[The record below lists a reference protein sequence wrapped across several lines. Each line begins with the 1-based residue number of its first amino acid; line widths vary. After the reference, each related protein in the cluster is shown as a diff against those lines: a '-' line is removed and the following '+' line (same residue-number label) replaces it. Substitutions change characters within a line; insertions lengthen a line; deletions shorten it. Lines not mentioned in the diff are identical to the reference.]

1 MKFLLAA
8 LLAIVFTPGAWALN
22 DEEAEVGGI
31 VYKGVTEYST
41 SVTAQYVSSS
51 FSGNRLDIPSTIT
64 VNGRTYTVTQI
75 SEDFWRVSVSS
86 QIYEIHIPP
95 TVSNL
100 RTGALGYD
108 GFENLATLVFEEGD
122 NGSALTKL
130 PDVFANKPKLT
141 KVVLPAS
148 LEEIADYAFHG
159 CGYLTDLTIKA
170 NSDPNKVIYIGD
182 QAFAGCIRLQTLSLP
197 RCYLR
202 DKVFAGC
209 ELLKTVTISDM
220 QGVGEFVFGDCKL
233 LETLTIGIMPISD
246 DYVGFCYNCKA
257 LKTVNFPSYYYSQ
270 VTSIPRAMFS
280 GCEKL
285 TQAFSFPNVKDIG
298 LGAFAGIHGLNL
310 TLSGDQVIGLSSS
323 TFYEST
329 GTLKVKYPL
338 KEAYEQT
345 MALQNSSLTVS
356 EYDVPAPVEPL
367 AAYQEVGMFPDNT
380 SFTQWYAQYNYEQLK
395 SVKRLKIGSAL
406 KGTDDLDDWEGIR
419 EMCGGYLVNGEPSE
433 LSLTS
438 LDLYNTGFV
447 TGSCFIVGKGT
458 VNFNSQHIPEYAFY
472 QAAGIDTLILPITRH
487 SIDAHA
493 FEATNPNLVIRV
505 YWHDYLFSSDN
516 DAFNNTDGTSSV
528 ANMTLIVPEGQAEM
542 YMSDPLWS
550 KFGTIIEDWQAY
562 GTKAR
567 LTVTSGMS
575 NKPVEL
581 WVDGEKV
588 ATISKKGGTTSQ
600 MVTSDASVEL
610 RVPDQYFSKILVNGI
625 DRTTTFS
632 YSSPTEAE
640 YAGYKFYHLGQYSG
654 VNSIEAVFE
663 DVPSVF
669 ETYGLMFNIDGGS
682 GDANVAV
689 TYADGSETTFSLE
702 HEYGESTNRALNYYA
717 TTNTGETYATT
728 KEIEQIVVTAEPATD
743 DFAHTIIN
751 SGYRNLSQVQN
762 NEGKIDAVDNGQGIY
777 TYTMLGKNMTS
788 SFINLTFPEDLDA
801 NVKTSIRVDGNYDVK
816 YFFCDFDIGDGY
828 SAISMPT
835 DYISGTTTVLHNGSL
850 DNSYGEIYIYV
861 SEDANFR
868 VIMNGQVLSL
878 GFNEDLNVRLVWS
891 NTDNMYDEY
900 MRQEVGWDN
909 YIKENC
915 YMLSL
920 SGSSIASDSWIVID
934 DGSTDPENVVSP
946 WKVPQ
951 AVKNFGDGTIKLLD
965 KNNTVVETIA
975 GGESKTV
982 NWTKDDNMKIKVEV
996 PEGSN
1001 MASYEAHLIIDGNDN
1016 VLSKVTN
1023 AQGKQVFEEFP
1034 MGDIATAH
1042 SILLILNGSAST
1054 GLRGD
1059 VNGDGKVS
1067 ISDATKVVNIVL
1079 GNE

>member
-1 MKFLLAA
+1 MKNVKLLLVA
-8 LLAIVFTPGAWALN
+8 LLAIVFTPRVLADDN
-22 DEEAEVGGI
+22 VEVGGV
-31 VYKGVTEYST
+31 VYSGASEYST

-159 CGYLTDLTIKA
+159 CEYLTDLTIKA

-220 QGVGEFVFGDCKL
+220 QGVGEFVFGDCKR

-395 SVKRLKIGSAL
+395 SVKRLKIGSIL

-419 EMCGGYLVNGEPSE
+419 EMCGGYLDNGEPSG

-438 LDLYNTGFV
+438 LDLYNSGFV

-472 QAAGIDTLILPITRH
+472 QAAGIDTLILPITPN

-505 YWHDYLFSSDN
+505 YWHDQLFSSDN

-542 YMSDPLWS
+542 YMSHPLWS

-567 LTVTSGMS
+567 LTVTSGVS

-663 DVPSVF
+663 DVPPVF

-682 GDANVAV
+682 GEANVAV

-702 HEYGESTNRALNYYA
+702 HEYGESTNKALNYYA

-743 DFAHTIIN
+743 DFAHTIVN

-762 NEGKIDAVDNGQGIY
+762 NEGKIDAVDNGEGVY

-816 YFFCDFDIGDGY
+816 YFFFDFDIGDGFTAVNM
-828 SAISMPT
+828 ST
-835 DYISGTTTVLHNGSL
+835 DYVSGTTTVLHNGSS
-850 DNSYGEIYIYV
+850 DSYGYVYIYV
-861 SEDANFR
+861 PQDNPGCR
-868 VIMNGQVLSL
+868 VILNGEVIP
-878 GFNEDLNVRLVWS
+878 FNNDRRLKW
-891 NTDNMYDEY
+891 NGDETTDYDIY
-900 MRQEVGWDN
+900 MGDKYGDAYTKVA
-909 YIKENC
+909 C
-915 YMLSL
+915 YQLSL
-920 SGSSIASDSWIVID
+920 SDCNAISEDSWIVID
-934 DGSTDPENVVSP
+934 DGSTNLNEIVSP

-982 NWTKDDNMKIKVEV
+982 NWTKDDDMKIKVEV

-1001 MASYEAHLIIDGNDN
+1001 MASYEAHLIIDGTDN
-1016 VLSKVTN
+1016 VLAKVTN
-1023 AQGKQVFEEFP
+1023 AQGKQEFEEFP
-1034 MGDIATAH
+1034 MDDITTAH
-1042 SILLILNGSAST
+1042 SILLILNGSAGT

-1059 VNGDGKVS
+1059 VNNDGKVTVT
-1067 ISDATKVVNIVL
+1067 DAVNVVDIIL
-1079 GNE
+1079 GN